1 MYHAS
6 KLVYKCFRFTEYG
19 SLRYTWVMA
28 PGTDELED
36 FKTLINL
43 SQYAAA
49 QGYTLDRR
57 SSSRNSAV
65 MSDPAGDKII
75 IAKGHDGHW
84 IYFSVHQAADPGGSI
99 IDFVQHRM
107 GGSSL
112 CSLGNVRQELRPWLQ
127 HASPSSFPTAHPIS
141 SHTPPL
147 LSTDLPPEDS
157 YAQNLQPLT
166 RDLLQVRAVLEQSG
180 AINGHHPYLCQQR
193 MIPPALLTS
202 ERFLGRVRSDIGGNV
217 IFPHWNE
224 DGISGYEVKNMNFTG
239 FAPGGIKGLWGSRKK
254 ETDRV
259 LVIAE
264 TAIDALS
271 YAVIHGYER
280 SRFVSTAGQ
289 MNPAQPGLLRKAMAG
304 LPEGS
309 EIIAA
314 VDHDEGGEQIAEAIK
329 GVYDELGRAGAA
341 FRVHTPPNTGEDW
354 NDALRASV
362 GDSEHTH
369 DPAPE

>member
-1 MYHAS
+1 MPPS
-6 KLVYKCFRFTEYG
+6 
-19 SLRYTWVMA
+19 S
-28 PGTDELED
+28 DELED

-49 QGYTLDRR
+49 QGYTLDPK

-65 MSDPAGDKII
+65 MVDSPGDKII

-107 GGSSL
+107 GGSSM
-112 CSLGNVRQELRPWLQ
+112 CSLGNVRQELRPWLK
-127 HASPSSFPTAHPIS
+127 HTSPSSFPTAHPLS

-147 LSTDLPPEDS
+147 LALDLPPENT
-157 YAQNLQPLT
+157 YAQDLQPLA
-166 RDLLQVRAVLEQSG
+166 RDLLQVRARIEDSRVIDG
-180 AINGHHPYLCQQR
+180 YHRYLCEER
-193 MIPPALLTS
+193 MIPPALLGCD
-202 ERFLGRVRSDIGGNV
+202 RFLGRVRSDANHNV

-224 DGISGYEVKNMNFTG
+224 GGISGYEVKNAGFTG
-239 FAPGGIKGLWGSRKK
+239 FAPGGIKGLWGSKKK

-271 YAVIHGYER
+271 YAALHGFGHGHDQ

-289 MNPAQPGLLRKAMAG
+289 MSPLQPELLRRAMEG
-304 LPEGS
+304 MLGGPDGS

-314 VDHDEGGEQIAEAIK
+314 VDHDKAGKQIGDAIK
-329 GVYDELGRAGAA
+329 AVFDDLGRLGGAGLS
-341 FRVHTPPNTGEDW
+341 FRAHTPSDAGKDW

-362 GDSEHTH
+362 RDSEHPH
-369 DPAPE
+369 DPSPK